1 MKSKHLSS
9 GTHLAYLLV
18 SPSKE
23 LKTNK
28 KPSHE
33 VGHNSPSN
41 QMRGCD
47 LHEMELASYRPS
59 EIRDLSLVGILH
71 TKGNRTQL
79 CQAAHLCPTAPH
91 LQCSSVL
98 AENCSCVT
106 GAGDRITFPDDK

>member
-41 QMRGCD
+41 QTRGCD
-47 LHEMELASYRPS
+47 LHEMELASY
-59 EIRDLSLVGILH
+59 
-71 TKGNRTQL
+71 
-79 CQAAHLCPTAPH
+79 
-91 LQCSSVL
+91 
-98 AENCSCVT
+98 
-106 GAGDRITFPDDK
+106 